1 MMGYL
6 GIPYQKGKESVY
18 LVPAMSLGL
27 STIAGDQK
35 AQQIPFEDRNK
46 ETREQIGGNNDF
58 IPLGWRDAFN
68 LKEALS
74 FVVVVFKNLGT
85 QMQPCPRGQR
95 GAR

>member
-6 GIPYQKGKESVY
+6 FHKGKDSVY

-27 STIAGDQK
+27 STVAGDQ
-35 AQQIPFEDRNK
+35 NK
-46 ETREQIGGNNDF
+46 KTREQIGGNNDF
-58 IPLGWRDAFN
+58 FFCLGWRDAFN

-74 FVVVVFKNLGT
+74 FLVVVFKKLGT